1 MSLDI
6 DWLNIDTADPQRL
19 AKFWTEALGY
29 EVLYSRPDGDERAV
43 LIGGHGRP
51 RILFFE
57 VHDEKVV
64 KNRLHLDLRPDDQEA
79 EVERLLSLG
88 ATKVDI
94 GQGDPSWVVMADPDG
109 NEFCVLR
116 ADSSGEKEERKNW

>member
-6 DWLNIDTADPQRL
+6 DWLNIDTADPPGL

-29 EVLYSRPDGDERAV
+29 DVLYARTEGDERAV
-43 LIGGHGRP
+43 MIGREGQP
-51 RILFFE
+51 KILFYE

-79 EVERLLSLG
+79 EVQRLLSLG
-88 ATKVDI
+88 ATKVDV
-94 GQGDPSWVVMADPDG
+94 GQGDSPWIVMADPDG
-109 NEFCVLR
+109 NEFCVLT
-116 ADSSGEKEERKNW
+116 AE

>member
-1 MSLDI
+1 MSLEI
-6 DWLNIDTADPQRL
+6 DWLNIDTADPPRL

-29 EVLYSRPDGDERAV
+29 DVLYSRTDGDERAV
-43 LIGGHGRP
+43 LIGGQGRP

-64 KNRLHLDLRPDDQEA
+64 KNRLHLDLRPGDQDA

-94 GQGDPSWVVMADPDG
+94 GQDDPSWVVMADPDG
-109 NEFCVLR
+109 NEFCIL
-116 ADSSGEKEERKNW
+116 STGSPEEKEERRNW